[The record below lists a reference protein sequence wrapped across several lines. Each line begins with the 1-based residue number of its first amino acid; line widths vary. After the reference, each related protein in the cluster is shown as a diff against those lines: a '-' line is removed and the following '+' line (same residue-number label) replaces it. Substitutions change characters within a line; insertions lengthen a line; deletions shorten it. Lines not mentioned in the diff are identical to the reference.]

1 MSKKAKAI
9 TFRMVLKYFTVSQ
22 PLNTYT
28 IIIYY
33 YYSSCTGV
41 YRQIQLTS
49 LYIICLLQSCIDIIS
64 LSCWEVGYKS
74 IPDSSI
80 RSRYKE
86 RLMFKFWLSQC
97 LFEGYHFMHDLD
109 SLLASLSLLF
119 SPVNLHIVEV
129 RPLFEIK
136 SITQSV
142 IVFTFDLIP
151 LLRSVDNTV

>member
-1 MSKKAKAI
+1 
-9 TFRMVLKYFTVSQ
+9 
-22 PLNTYT
+22 
-28 IIIYY
+28 
-33 YYSSCTGV
+33 
-41 YRQIQLTS
+41 
-49 LYIICLLQSCIDIIS
+49 
-64 LSCWEVGYKS
+64 
-74 IPDSSI
+74 
-80 RSRYKE
+80 
-86 RLMFKFWLSQC
+86 
-97 LFEGYHFMHDLD
+97 MHDLD